1 LTLILD
7 SQQDEDAREVLLDEL
22 YDDGTSEQQAMDQLR
37 AHMEATGMWGDGDG
51 EDRRE
56 HTH

>member
-1 LTLILD
+1 MLD
-7 SQQDEDAREVLLDEL
+7 SQQDEEAREVLLEEL
-22 YDDGTSEQQAMDQLR
+22 YDDGTSQEKAMDQLR
-37 AHMEATGMWGDGDG
+37 AHMEATGMWGDGDA

>member
-1 LTLILD
+1 MLD